1 MAGKSI
7 SRTQSLWISLGVASA
22 IAAASLGF
30 ASCTQPDSG
39 PTVQQAYEL
48 RMHGKADSAKALLEQ
63 MLSEDSANSLA
74 HYELART
81 KFQIGLVAPRQLVD
95 NLSDIQNSI
104 EQAVVHEPDNVIYR
118 FFAGRLAFFQAYISL
133 NMNPAGAK
141 DDVARVCS
149 TYESVLELQPD
160 YREASLYL
168 VELYATVPEDAGGD
182 VSKAEGY
189 AAQLEET
196 DEIFG
201 AKARSL
207 LLPDEVDR
215 VDYWQRVLDAHPG
228 NADVLV
234 ELGRASLFRGEG
246 EDGARYFEEAVRM
259 DPEKN
264 ILFLDLARYHLMT
277 VMSDEGLKD
286 TALPAAEE
294 AFNRYLDS
302 EPIPPLEA
310 YTLVLLARVK
320 YGMGD
325 NEGADELIEQAN
337 TADPYISKAF
347 GVPTP
352 DLFVPPGEVSHNH
365 RYLFRPF

>member
-7 SRTQSLWISLGVASA
+7 SRTESSWISLGVASA
-22 IAAASLGF
+22 IAAASLGL

-81 KFQIGLVAPRQLVD
+81 KFQIALAEPRQLLD
-95 NLSDIQNSI
+95 NLSDSQNSI
-104 EQAVVHEPDNVIYR
+104 ERAVEHEPDNVIYR
-118 FFAGRLAFFQAYISL
+118 FFAGRIAFFQAYASL
-133 NMNPAGAK
+133 HMNRPGAK
-141 DDVARVCS
+141 DDVAKACS

-168 VELYATVPEDAGGD
+168 VELYATVPEDMGGD

-189 AAQLEET
+189 AAQLEGM

-215 VDYWQRVLDAHPG
+215 VDYWQRVLDAQPG
-228 NADVLV
+228 NAEVLV
-234 ELGRASLFRGEG
+234 ELGRASLFRDEG
-246 EDGARYFEEAVRM
+246 EDGARYFEEAVRI
-259 DPEKN
+259 DPEKS
-264 ILFLDLARYHLMT
+264 ILFLDLARYHTMT
-277 VMSDEGLKD
+277 VMRDEGLKD
-286 TALPAAEE
+286 TALPLAEQ
-294 AFNRYLDS
+294 AITRFLDS
-302 EPIPPLEA
+302 DPILPLRA
-310 YTLVLLARVK
+310 FALGLLARVK
-320 YGMGD
+320 GGMGD
-325 NEGADELIEQAN
+325 NERYAQLVEEAN
-337 TADPYISKAF
+337 TADPFFSKAF